1 MGHPTAPPRRIP
13 QSQGLLWLN
22 RRRKRLLPHQ
32 LRQLHCS
39 RRHGRFQRVQRHTG
53 RNEGGY
59 ACLCVAV
66 FALVEVL
73 VLRVRRN
80 EESNRIECRSKA
92 EVSYMD
98 KYGKAEVN

>member
-1 MGHPTAPPRRIP
+1 
-13 QSQGLLWLN
+13 
-22 RRRKRLLPHQ
+22 
-32 LRQLHCS
+32 
-39 RRHGRFQRVQRHTG
+39 
-53 RNEGGY
+53 
-59 ACLCVAV
+59 LCVAV